1 MSRIPRPP
9 TQETASIEGTMSAI
23 RRKNFHAIG
32 ARNDPDACSFV
43 LMLAPPREGSAL
55 EKAPGSVTN
64 KHRHQVCSLEK
75 TGDDLPSGLRRMR
88 FVGRPPVGGSAT
100 ALVSRCQLV

>member
-1 MSRIPRPP
+1 
-9 TQETASIEGTMSAI
+9 MSAI

-55 EKAPGSVTN
+55 EKASRLCTN
-64 KHRHQVCSLEK
+64 KHRHQVCRLEK
-75 TGDDLPSGLRRMR
+75 QVTTCLPASVGCVLSAGLPSVVL
-88 FVGRPPVGGSAT
+88 PPP
-100 ALVSRCQLV
+100 LVRRCQQD